1 MDFAEII
8 FALYIVVVAV
18 VSLLSNLLVLLCFVH
33 STEIRRQVPGVF
45 TMNLSFCNILITV
58 LNMPATLVGIVRHQQ
73 PFGDCVCHTVSFLDT
88 FLTANTMLS
97 MAALSIDRW
106 IAVVFPLSYATKMR
120 YKDALIMVCY
130 SWLHSFTF
138 SLTALLFSWV
148 DYSDVYASCT
158 LQSTE
163 GGSDRIKFTV
173 FTVVF
178 HATSFMLSLLILCF
192 TYLKVLKVARF
203 HCKRID
209 IITMQTLFLLVDI
222 HPSVKQRC
230 LVEQKRRKQRAT
242 KKISIFIGSF
252 IICFAPYV
260 ITSLDKKRASG
271 LNCTLEYTEGAMGS
285 QEPTRWGFLPFP
297 PKHQRFFDCFQEKIL
312 DLEVIIKRRT
322 AANPLLLCTAQT
334 LARAEPSTWMMGQ
347 YTAPSACSRPVIGE
361 EVTSHNPPSP
371 EGLGG
376 LWLVTSSPMTGRL
389 QAEGAVHCP
398 FMHVLGSARARV
410 YLRITCAEQE
420 RKASESEVKHEGG
433 INREATAHR
442 CLFLS

>member
-8 FALYIVVVAV
+8 FALFIVVVAV
-18 VSLLSNLLVLLCFVH
+18 ISLLSNLLVLLCFVH

-58 LNMPATLVGIVRHQQ
+58 LNMPATLVGIIRKQQ
-73 PFGDCVCHTVSFLDT
+73 PFGDCVCHTVSFLET

-106 IAVVFPLSYATKMR
+106 IAVVFPLSYSTKMR
-120 YKDALIMVCY
+120 YKDAVIMVCY

-158 LQSTE
+158 LQPNE
-163 GGSDRIKFTV
+163 EDRDRIKFTI
-173 FTVVF
+173 FTIVF
-178 HATSFMLSLLILCF
+178 HVTSFMLSLLILCF

-230 LVEQKRRKQRAT
+230 LAEQKRRKQRAT

-252 IICFAPYV
+252 IVCFAPYV
-260 ITSLDKKRASG
+260 ITRLAELLPFVDINRHWGIISKCLTYSKAASDPFAYSLLRQQYRKVLVTVVNRLLRRDLYPSSGHNSSLD
-271 LNCTLEYTEGAMGS
+271 TENDYC
-285 QEPTRWGFLPFP
+285 L
-297 PKHQRFFDCFQEKIL
+297 QRI
-312 DLEVIIKRRT
+312 
-322 AANPLLLCTAQT
+322 
-334 LARAEPSTWMMGQ
+334 S
-347 YTAPSACSRPVIGE
+347 
-361 EVTSHNPPSP
+361 
-371 EGLGG
+371 
-376 LWLVTSSPMTGRL
+376 
-389 QAEGAVHCP
+389 
-398 FMHVLGSARARV
+398 
-410 YLRITCAEQE
+410 
-420 RKASESEVKHEGG
+420 
-433 INREATAHR
+433 
-442 CLFLS
+442 

>member
-1 MDFAEII
+1 MDFAEIL
-8 FALYIVVVAV
+8 FALFIVVVAV

-58 LNMPATLVGIVRHQQ
+58 LNMPATLLGVVRHQK
-73 PFGDCVCHTVSFLDT
+73 PFGDCICHTVSFLET

-120 YKDALIMVCY
+120 YRDAVIMVGY

-158 LQSTE
+158 LQPSGE
-163 GGSDRIKFTV
+163 GSDKVKFTI
-173 FTVVF
+173 FTVIF
-178 HATSFMLSLLILCF
+178 HATSFVLSLFVLCF

-230 LVEQKRRKQRAT
+230 LAEQKRRKQRAT

-260 ITSLDKKRASG
+260 ITRLAELLPSIDINRHWGIISKCLTYSKAASDPFAYSLLRQQYKKVLVTVVNKLLRRDLYPSSGHNSSLD
-271 LNCTLEYTEGAMGS
+271 TENDYC
-285 QEPTRWGFLPFP
+285 L
-297 PKHQRFFDCFQEKIL
+297 QRI
-312 DLEVIIKRRT
+312 
-322 AANPLLLCTAQT
+322 
-334 LARAEPSTWMMGQ
+334 S
-347 YTAPSACSRPVIGE
+347 
-361 EVTSHNPPSP
+361 
-371 EGLGG
+371 
-376 LWLVTSSPMTGRL
+376 
-389 QAEGAVHCP
+389 
-398 FMHVLGSARARV
+398 
-410 YLRITCAEQE
+410 
-420 RKASESEVKHEGG
+420 
-433 INREATAHR
+433 
-442 CLFLS
+442 